1 MGLII
6 LIIHDVR
13 STHNVGS
20 LFRTAEGLGVEKIY
34 LTGYTPYP
42 ETPNDSRIPHISR
55 KLTAQIHK
63 TALGAEQLIA
73 WEPCSD
79 IFKLIDTFRQNGYQL
94 VALEQAINSIRLDRF
109 KPALQLVLI
118 VGNEV
123 KGIEN
128 ELLEVCDQ
136 IVEIPMK
143 GHKESL
149 NVVQAAAIAIYA
161 LQAAQLEAEFLG

>member
-6 LIIHDVR
+6 LIIHNVR

-42 ETPNDSRIPHISR
+42 ETPNDGRIPHLSR

-63 TALGAEQLIA
+63 TALGAEQFIA

-79 IFKLIDTFRQNGYQL
+79 IFKLIDSFHQTGYQL
-94 VALEQAINSIRLDRF
+94 VALEQAKHSITIDRF
-109 KPALQLVLI
+109 KPAQRLALI

-123 KGIEN
+123 KGVEH

-149 NVVQAAAIAIYA
+149 NVVQAAAIAIYS
-161 LQAAQLEAEFLG
+161 LQAAQLEAELLG